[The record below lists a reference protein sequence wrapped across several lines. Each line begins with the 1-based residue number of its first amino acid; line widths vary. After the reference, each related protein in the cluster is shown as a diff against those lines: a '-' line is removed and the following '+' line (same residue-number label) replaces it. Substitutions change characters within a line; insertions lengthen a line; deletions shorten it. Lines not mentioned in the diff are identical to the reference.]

1 MHINPVFPIIYE
13 SVFGEDGNPE
23 FTARDA
29 AINSDLLQL
38 ICERLLSIKLH
49 EGEFSANHAFRLRI
63 EDQHD
68 DETQPHY
75 VLDVGNSPHKEMLES
90 QLVVDY
96 CDNYSDKD
104 RTIKQARGKFAVF
117 ASERIGNYTG
127 DLQPRYWPAIMWS
140 RLKLISRIILSWLI
154 AESSNFRNIRFITH
168 PKP

>member
-13 SVFGEDGNPE
+13 SVYGEDNNPE

-29 AINSDLLQL
+29 AINSDLLSL
-38 ICERLLSIKLH
+38 ICERLVNVKLH
-49 EGEFSANHAFRLRI
+49 EGEFGTSYAFRLRI

-75 VLDVGNSPHKEMLES
+75 VLDVGNSTHKEMLES

-127 DLQPRYWPAIMWS
+127 EFAAAILARNYVES
-140 RLKLISRIILSWLI
+140 LKAHFPDYFILVDSKKL
-154 AESSNFRNIRFITH
+154 EL
-168 PKP
+168 P